1 MNHIIIWK
9 LDEVICMLYQ
19 RNTRELI
26 SFLQR
31 QEEVGYQKV
40 LLLLNLM
47 KCVFQSGGL
56 SQKLDNLENQRDA
69 TIKRD
74 NDMR

>member
-1 MNHIIIWK
+1 
-9 LDEVICMLYQ
+9 MLYQ

>member
-9 LDEVICMLYQ
+9 FDEVICMLYQ

>member
-1 MNHIIIWK
+1 
-9 LDEVICMLYQ
+9 MLYQ
-19 RNTRELI
+19 RNTKELI

-40 LLLLNLM
+40 LLLLFNLM

>member
-1 MNHIIIWK
+1 MDHIIIWK